1 MWRAHAQAS
10 ATLLTGSNAT
20 EQAFK
25 MDAPRVA
32 LLHMATHAYYLGECR
47 ESRSSVCGVGS
58 TAPARAGATSL
69 ILGDRPLLL
78 SGLALAGAN
87 RRGMTDDE
95 KEDGMLTA
103 EEIAGMDLSAVSWAV
118 LSGCETGLGRT
129 QASEGV
135 IGLRRAFRMAGVQSL
150 ILSLWP
156 VEDEAARVWMRRLYE
171 ARWNGRMDTAESV
184 REASLRVLRE
194 RRAQARDTHPWSW
207 ASFVA
212 TGDWN

>member
-1 MWRAHAQAS
+1 
-10 ATLLTGSNAT
+10 
-20 EQAFK
+20 
-25 MDAPRVA
+25 
-32 LLHMATHAYYLGECR
+32 
-47 ESRSSVCGVGS
+47 
-58 TAPARAGATSL
+58 
-69 ILGDRPLLL
+69 
-78 SGLALAGAN
+78 
-87 RRGMTDDE
+87 
-95 KEDGMLTA
+95 
-103 EEIAGMDLSAVSWAV
+103 MDLSAVSWAV

-207 ASFVA
+207 VSFVA